1 MADGLMVQQELR
13 ETRRVRAE
21 AQASACEVEALLD
34 CLRGAAGRVPL
45 DAARKCLQ
53 PDLFGG

>member
-1 MADGLMVQQELR
+1 M
-13 ETRRVRAE
+13 RAE